1 MKNICKKMNQKAN
14 AYVNLSSPNPRQ
26 RENIK
31 LIFYF
36 QTPCGASKNFMKAL
50 KAFIKPFEEL
60 KRG

>member
-1 MKNICKKMNQKAN
+1 MNQKAN
-14 AYVNLSSPNPRQ
+14 AYVNPSSPNPRQ